1 MQNKDS
7 INPLNMMPMES
18 SQDPSPGQPFGLSKE
33 RETSSIPKANSEEK
47 WVYPSEQQFW
57 NAMIK
62 KGWEWKKE
70 HEKSKL
76 LVV

>member
-1 MQNKDS
+1 MHNKDQ

-18 SQDPSPGQPFGLSKE
+18 SQEPSPGQPFSLSTQ
-33 RETSSIPKANSEEK
+33 RETSTIPKAGSEGN

-70 HEKSKL
+70 HSKGKCKE
-76 LVV
+76 